1 MKFLKKLGGYMP
13 ILSTVLV
20 VACVGTSLRGYAAP
34 VYEVEQPKIVQA
46 AETTAKEKNRKQ
58 KRQHRRKETL
68 IWMTAFIR
76 AVVQAL
82 QVRFLFLWKSKIKV
96 SLLLTFSAHR
106 TMKHSLTER
115 RVLLIRLLQ
124 DRHWM

>member
-46 AETTAKEKNRKQ
+46 AAVSYT
-58 KRQHRRKETL
+58 HLTL
-68 IWMTAFIR
+68 PTN
-76 AVVQAL
+76 
-82 QVRFLFLWKSKIKV
+82 S
-96 SLLLTFSAHR
+96 
-106 TMKHSLTER
+106 
-115 RVLLIRLLQ
+115 RV
-124 DRHWM
+124 